1 MPQGVTPTTKNPLG
15 IPYGE
20 QVPDFNVPSYM
31 TPDSGMS
38 GLQANDYL
46 RLGALGGNVADTIVN
61 VEVNLDGNAVGGA
74 VRDSSVNDSLSGSFN
89 TVNRG
94 GRFAPRVL

>member
-1 MPQGVTPTTKNPLG
+1 MDLLNYTASSLGVSVA
-15 IPYGE
+15 
-20 QVPDFNVPSYM
+20 Q
-31 TPDSGMS
+31 
-38 GLQANDYL
+38 LQAAPVPITSSMSDAEMELAAAVGSFRNAEAQL
-46 RLGALGGNVADTIVN
+46 IN
-61 VEVNLDGNAVGGA
+61 VEVYLDGNAVGGA